1 MCTRF
6 DSDSRCSS
14 CQSHYNGMQ
23 GRTHSKLSWAMRK
36 AQPNCG
42 TQPGTCCQHHHI
54 QASTAAHSLGT
65 GSWPLL
71 PAARPLALL
80 QASPQQPHWHHEDVQ
95 QLQQLWPSKQT
106 FTLLELF
113 QVHSVLCSVQLRW
126 RTYSL
131 SHKPHPPSPMCIGGA
146 RGLGRS
152 RSSRV
157 ESRS

>member
-1 MCTRF
+1 MCTRV

-95 QLQQLWPSKQT
+95 QLQQLWPSQQT
-106 FTLLELF
+106 NKLGVTPRAL
-113 QVHSVLCSVQLRW
+113 SGALCPMFSSAQMENIFLVPQA
-126 RTYSL
+126 T
-131 SHKPHPPSPMCIGGA
+131 PPSPMCIGGA
-146 RGLGRS
+146 R
-152 RSSRV
+152 V
-157 ESRS
+157 